1 MIYRYLIKFISPWL
15 VSRPVHFWRK
25 QYSCVLTH
33 EWLVRTPAM
42 GLMNLT
48 RNLSPN
54 PSPAERGAVC
64 PTISPLSAGEG
75 SGERFRPTLQ
85 VRYLTLPILL
95 LFATPPIFSQNPL
108 SLPQAIDL
116 AMRQNQAVG
125 IGNLEISGQRILQKT
140 AREFPKTSIDA
151 QFGRTQAYYRND
163 YTLSFMQS
171 IPSFTLLKA
180 QENLL
185 KNAVDV
191 SEKRLVFTKNE
202 IIQQVKSLYYQALIQ
217 QEFVKILRQQDS
229 LYTIASNA
237 ATIRYKTGETNLLE
251 KMTTQTRQREIEQR
265 IKNTEM
271 DLRVILL
278 HLKALTGSPEP
289 VQIDSRT
296 AFKNLFNNNNK
307 ALTDGNPLAGI
318 LQKELVISKLQT
330 VVEQKKLNPDFR
342 VGLINQS
349 IEGNVNLNIIQA
361 GISLP
366 IFAQAQK
373 ARIQASMV
381 NEKIAQSR
389 LDYTITQ
396 LESELNSAK
405 ILLEKSQNS
414 LIYYE
419 TTALPQADLIL
430 KTALKNYQL
439 GEIEYVEFIQNISQA
454 WAVKESYLFEIQNFN
469 QYIINIES
477 LLGYE

>member
-1 MIYRYLIKFISPWL
+1 MIYRRLNLIRFVESWANIFPWL
-15 VSRPVHFWRK
+15 VSRPVHIWRK

-33 EWLVRTPAM
+33 EWLVGTPAM
-42 GLMNLT
+42 G
-48 RNLSPN
+48 
-54 PSPAERGAVC
+54 
-64 PTISPLSAGEG
+64 
-75 SGERFRPTLQ
+75 FR
-85 VRYLTLPILL
+85 VRVSTFQILL
-95 LFATPPIFSQNPL
+95 FLLFTTTSVFSQNSL

-116 AMRQNQAVG
+116 ALRQNQAIG
-125 IGNLEISGQRILQKT
+125 IGNLEISGQKILQKT
-140 AREFPKTSIDA
+140 AIDL
-151 QFGRTQAYYRND
+151 QFGRTQAFYRND
-163 YTLSFMQS
+163 YTTSFMQS
-171 IPSFTLLKA
+171 IPLFTLLKA

-202 IIQQVKSLYYQALIQ
+202 IIHQVKSLYYQALIQ
-217 QEFVKILRQQDS
+217 KEFVKILRQQDS

-237 ATIRYKTGETNLLE
+237 ATIRFKIGETNLLE

-278 HLKALTGSPEP
+278 HLKTLTGSLDS
-289 VQIDSRT
+289 VQIDFGT
-296 AFKNLFNNNNK
+296 AFKHQFNNNNK
-307 ALTDGNPLAGI
+307 TLTEGNPLAGI

-330 VVEQKKLNPDFR
+330 VVEQKRLNPDFR

-349 IEGNVNLNIIQA
+349 IEGNINLNVIQV

-373 ARIQASMV
+373 ARIQAATV

-389 LDYTITQ
+389 LDYTISQ
-396 LESELNSAK
+396 LESQLNTAK

-414 LIYYE
+414 LTYYE
-419 TTALPQADLIL
+419 TSALPQADLIL

-454 WAVKESYLFEIQNFN
+454 WAVKESYLSEIQNFN
-469 QYIINIES
+469 QNIINIES

>member
-1 MIYRYLIKFISPWL
+1 
-15 VSRPVHFWRK
+15 VG
-25 QYSCVLTH
+25 
-33 EWLVRTPAM
+33 TPAM
-42 GLMNLT
+42 G
-48 RNLSPN
+48 
-54 PSPAERGAVC
+54 
-64 PTISPLSAGEG
+64 
-75 SGERFRPTLQ
+75 FR
-85 VRYLTLPILL
+85 VRVSTFQILL
-95 LFATPPIFSQNPL
+95 FLLFTTTSVFSQNSL

-116 AMRQNQAVG
+116 ALRQNQAIG
-125 IGNLEISGQRILQKT
+125 IGNLEISGQKILQKT
-140 AREFPKTSIDA
+140 AREFPKTSIDL
-151 QFGRTQAYYRND
+151 QFGRTQAFYRND
-163 YTLSFMQS
+163 YTTSFMQS

-202 IIQQVKSLYYQALIQ
+202 IIHQVKSLYYQALIQ
-217 QEFVKILRQQDS
+217 KEFVKILRQQDS

-237 ATIRYKTGETNLLE
+237 ATIRFKTGETNLLE

-278 HLKALTGSPEP
+278 HLKTLTGSLDP
-289 VQIDSRT
+289 VQIDFGM
-296 AFKNLFNNNNK
+296 AFKHQFNNNNK
-307 ALTDGNPLAGI
+307 TLTDGNPLAGI

-330 VVEQKKLNPDFR
+330 IVEQKRLNPDFR

-349 IEGNVNLNIIQA
+349 IEGNINLNVIQA

-373 ARIQASMV
+373 ARIQAATV

-389 LDYTITQ
+389 LDYTISQ
-396 LESELNSAK
+396 LESQLNTAK

-414 LIYYE
+414 LTYYE
-419 TTALPQADLIL
+419 TSALPQADLIL

-454 WAVKESYLFEIQNFN
+454 WAVKESYLSEIQNFN
-469 QYIINIES
+469 QNIINIES

>member
-1 MIYRYLIKFISPWL
+1 MIIRYLMKFISPWL
-15 VSRPVHFWRK
+15 VSRPVHIWRK

-33 EWLVRTPAM
+33 EWLVGTPAM
-42 GLMNLT
+42 GLKRT
-48 RNLSPN
+48 FS
-54 PSPAERGAVC
+54 
-64 PTISPLSAGEG
+64 
-75 SGERFRPTLQ
+75 
-85 VRYLTLPILL
+85 L
-95 LFATPPIFSQNPL
+95 LFLLFTITSVFSQNSL

-116 AMRQNQAVG
+116 ALRQNQAIG
-125 IGNLEISGQRILQKT
+125 IGNLEISGQKILQKT

-171 IPSFTLLKA
+171 IPSFSLLKA
-180 QENLL
+180 HENLL
-185 KNAVDV
+185 KSNMEV

-202 IIQQVKSLYYQALIQ
+202 IIHQVKSLYYQALIQ

-237 ATIRYKTGETNLLE
+237 ASIRFKTGETNLLE

-271 DLRVILL
+271 DLQVILL
-278 HLKALTGSPEP
+278 NLKTLTGSPEP
-289 VQIDSRT
+289 IQIDFRT
-296 AFKNLFNNNNK
+296 AFKNQFNNNNK
-307 ALTDGNPLAGI
+307 TLTDGNPLAGI
-318 LQKELVISKLQT
+318 FQKELVISKLQT
-330 VVEQKKLNPDFR
+330 VVEQKRLNPDFR

-349 IEGNVNLNIIQA
+349 IEGNINLNIIQA

-373 ARIQASMV
+373 ARIQAATV

-389 LDYTITQ
+389 LDYTISQ
-396 LESELNSAK
+396 LESQLNSAR

-414 LIYYE
+414 LTYYE
-419 TTALPQADLIL
+419 TSALPQADLIL

-454 WAVKESYLFEIQNFN
+454 WTVKESYLFEIQNFN
-469 QYIINIES
+469 QNIINIES